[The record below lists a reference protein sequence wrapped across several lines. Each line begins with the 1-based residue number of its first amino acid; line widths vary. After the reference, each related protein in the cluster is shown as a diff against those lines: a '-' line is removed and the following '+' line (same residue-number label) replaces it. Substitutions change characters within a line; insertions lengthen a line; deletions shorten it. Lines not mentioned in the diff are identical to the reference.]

1 MPHVTLFRFKAAPGK
16 RQALIDLMDRWERE
30 RRPKAR
36 GFERSVMVSNLR
48 DPDEFFSA
56 VRFDTTENYN
66 ANSKDPEQD
75 AWYRQFRAL
84 LVADPE
90 WFDGKLERESVA

>member
-1 MPHVTLFRFKAAPGK
+1 
-16 RQALIDLMDRWERE
+16 
-30 RRPKAR
+30 
-36 GFERSVMVSNLR
+36 MVSNLR

-84 LVADPE
+84 LAADPV
-90 WFDGKLERESVA
+90 WFDGKVETESVA